1 MKHEDLDSVIRTCKE
16 CWEKVESGASLGFTG
31 QSTLT
36 GKPTGQEETLPQR
49 RRLAFL
55 RVTSKAVLCLHIHMD
70 TPSMHMFPHTQDKRG
85 ECEACP
91 AGGSVLSL
99 HGVSYV
105 GSLCRVRESLT
116 AADTW
121 VRGWARSG
129 WLPGA

>member
-1 MKHEDLDSVIRTCKE
+1 MKHENLDSVTRTCKE
-16 CWEKVESGASLGFTG
+16 CWEKVKSGASLGFTG
-31 QSTLT
+31 HSTLS
-36 GKPTGQEETLPQR
+36 KPTSQEETLPQR

-55 RVTSKAVLCLHIHMD
+55 RMTPKVVLCLHIHMD
-70 TPSMHMFPHTQDKRG
+70 TRSMHMFPHTQDKKG

-105 GSLCRVRESLT
+105 GSLCRVRGSLT